1 MVGDIIEFENIK
13 YLVLAMIDYRDK
25 PYLMV
30 VDKSN
35 KDLYKVLKCVNG
47 IYKEE
52 DNKHV
57 INLGIVKLCILFNK
71 DVTNGEINVIKIQL
85 EPVTIPINVLS
96 NPLLFR

>member
-1 MVGDIIEFENIK
+1 ME
-13 YLVLAMIDYRDK
+13 AT
-25 PYLMV
+25 
-30 VDKSN
+30 
-35 KDLYKVLKCVNG
+35 
-47 IYKEE
+47 

-96 NPLLFR
+96 NPLLFK